1 MNMIEFD
8 TINAII
14 TEAGVDPND
23 VGEILIQPNGIVITL
38 YVRVPREE
46 GSDIGGQL
54 MLHNGDVM
62 VTKRVY
68 EIHRADDHVH
78 EDGTDIGHVHD
89 VLDTAENVS

>member
-8 TINAII
+8 TINALIL
-14 TEAGVDPND
+14 EAEVDPND
-23 VGEILIQPNGIVITL
+23 VAEILISPNGVIITL
-38 YVRVPREE
+38 YVRVPVD
-46 GSDIGGQL
+46 GGKIAGQL

-78 EDGTDIGHVHD
+78 EEAVDVGHVHD
-89 VLDTAENVS
+89 